1 MIIPIAREAQATI
14 DLLGMLEYLDV
25 IKIES
30 DTISRSPYLAAS
42 DIYMDLPLNMDNKK
56 VMLIYVY
63 PKHQS

>member
-30 DTISRSPYLAAS
+30 DIISRSPYLAAS
-42 DIYMDLPLNMDNKK
+42 DIYMDLPLDMDNKK

>member
-14 DLLGMLEYLDV
+14 DLLGMLEELGV

-42 DIYMDLPLNMDNKK
+42 DIYMDLPLDMDNKK
-56 VMLIYVY
+56 VMIIYVY